1 MESQELASE
10 LNDVVAGDSRMQATD
25 LELRQLL
32 GEGQHAA
39 ETSQTTPLDDLAQLS
54 QEKLVEYNRRGMECL
69 SQGNSKEAMKF
80 LKMAE
85 KLVHAS
91 RHVLLEEHAKL
102 YSLTMNNLGCYYK
115 K

>member
-1 MESQELASE
+1 MVEIDIRMQGTEQEL
-10 LNDVVAGDSRMQATD
+10 RH
-25 LELRQLL
+25 LL
-32 GEGQHAA
+32 GTGPQQA
-39 ETSQTTPLDDLAQLS
+39 ESSQTKKLEDLGQLS
-54 QEKLVEYNRRGMECL
+54 QMKLVEYNRRGMESL

-91 RHVLLEEHAKL
+91 RHVLGDELAKL